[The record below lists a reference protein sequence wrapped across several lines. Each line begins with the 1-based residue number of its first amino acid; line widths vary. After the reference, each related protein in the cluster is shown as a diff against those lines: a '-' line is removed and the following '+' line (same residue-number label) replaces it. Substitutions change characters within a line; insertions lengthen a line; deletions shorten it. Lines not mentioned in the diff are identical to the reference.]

1 MNTIPIMIYTAMT
14 HLGSRR
20 GCHDLIRCCV
30 NAVSE
35 GMRLKAPS
43 AAAEVAG
50 AAGGAALSTVDDT
63 ALMDGAEGKVCA
75 SSAIVWSDVNGV
87 RSGGGGTM
95 ERIGAPPYKCLRKR
109 LHLLRTML
117 RHRRY

>member
-1 MNTIPIMIYTAMT
+1 MNTIPIMMYTAMT

-50 AAGGAALSTVDDT
+50 AAGGAALSTVDT

-75 SSAIVWSDVNGV
+75 SSAIVWSDPASTTERGV
-87 RSGGGGTM
+87 HGQDRSS
-95 ERIGAPPYKCLRKR
+95 A
-109 LHLLRTML
+109 LHI
-117 RHRRY
+117 